1 MDFDVFTIKVNEY
14 KTFVVKMAQDATIIN
29 NTKVTYELV
38 CDVESLLGLT
48 CIFPC

>member
-14 KTFVVKMAQDATIIN
+14 KTLVVKMAQDVTTIN
-29 NTKVTYELV
+29 KTKVNYELV
-38 CDVESLLGLT
+38 CDVDNLLGFT

>member
-14 KTFVVKMAQDATIIN
+14 KTLVVKMAQNATTIN

-48 CIFPC
+48 CVFPC

>member
-14 KTFVVKMAQDATIIN
+14 KTLVVKMAQDTITIN
-29 NTKVTYELV
+29 NTKVNYELV

-48 CIFPC
+48 CVFLC